1 MNGISTKDLTHVQ
14 VVRLVVTSGSCVA
27 FSVRPGK
34 KQNKPLRQEL
44 VRVRPTPLRTQ
55 RNGPH
60 LVTPPGSPTSRGF
73 HLPGYQ
79 QKHCG
84 TVVDSPSQLPLDVL
98 TLDCM
103 PPPPYTPEV
112 PLRHRVLARG
122 EEGHDVREEQEQMC
136 THFLQ
141 EPQLNQDQREPQGNQ
156 DQQEPQDTHPQLEP
170 LGAPQPQPL
179 NTSYQQQL
187 KNGNEAS
194 FDGNIENLPQGC
206 SVMEQDCAPCPILI
220 PEEEEMLSAEKEA
233 LINETAREMSTTLIP
248 VDVNNLPSTSPSLVS
263 SNGKESFLS
272 QIRQF
277 NKAKLKK
284 LALHPE
290 DNSDQLHIIS
300 RERNHNPDDQLQR
313 TEDEKDSQQ
322 VHSAPENAGPMDLLA
337 ALNQAMKHRARV
349 LHDTLSSVDEG
360 DSSDDDDEWE
370 L

>member
-1 MNGISTKDLTHVQ
+1 MNGISTKVLTHVQ
-14 VVRLVVTSGSCVA
+14 VVRLVIMSGSCVA

-55 RNGPH
+55 RSGPN

-98 TLDCM
+98 NLDCM

-122 EEGHDVREEQEQMC
+122 KEGHDVREEEGQMC

-141 EPQLNQDQREPQGNQ
+141 EPQLNQDQ
-156 DQQEPQDTHPQLEP
+156 QEPQDTHPQLES
-170 LGAPQPQPL
+170 LGVPQPQPL
-179 NTSYQQQL
+179 NMSYQQQQM
-187 KNGNEAS
+187 NDGNEAS

-220 PEEEEMLSAEKEA
+220 PEEVEMSSAEKEA
-233 LINETAREMSTTLIP
+233 LIIETAREMSTTLLP
-248 VDVNNLPSTSPSLVS
+248 AAVVSSTSLPSTSPSPVQ
-263 SNGKESFLS
+263 SNGRESFLS

-277 NKAKLKK
+277 NKEKLKK

-290 DNSDQLHIIS
+290 DNSNQLHIIS
-300 RERNHNPDDQLQR
+300 SERNHNPDDQMQR
-313 TEDEKDSQQ
+313 TEDEKDSPQ
-322 VHSAPENAGPMDLLA
+322 VGNTQENAGSMDLLS

-360 DSSDDDDEWE
+360 DSSDDDDDDEWE